1 MVVDDVVKGD
11 GESGWD
17 LDQSALVGA
26 ILNAAQ
32 KRGVSKRRFRRNSR
46 PIAVEHAKG
55 SDLDWFVPVLQA
67 RTYLQAGRL
76 AISVAEEVRMRCGG
90 VQDLAV
96 LLKRSMPLLSLAGA
110 IRVRNLW

>member
-1 MVVDDVVKGD
+1 
-11 GESGWD
+11 
-17 LDQSALVGA
+17 
-26 ILNAAQ
+26 
-32 KRGVSKRRFRRNSR
+32 
-46 PIAVEHAKG
+46 
-55 SDLDWFVPVLQA
+55 VPVLQA
-67 RTYLQAGRL
+67 STYLQAGRL